1 MPESEIWKD
10 VVGYEGFYQVSNK
23 GNVHSVARIDSIG
36 RKIGGR
42 TLKPRYHRDGYLQV
56 ILCKNGIRKNKL
68 IHRLVLEAFV
78 ENPNNLPEVNH
89 KDENK
94 INNGLSNL
102 EWCDTSYNNNHGTRN
117 RRIGQTKSK
126 KVRAVNIG
134 TGEVITFNS
143 AKEAISKGY
152 SRVLYQVCRGVYDDG
167 KGNLLGD
174 GHTYRGHRWS
184 YE

>member
-1 MPESEIWKD
+1 MPESEMWKD
-10 VVGYEGFYQVSNK
+10 VVGYEGLYKVSSK
-23 GNVHSVARIDSIG
+23 GNIYSVNRRDSRGVKCG
-36 RKIGGR
+36 RR
-42 TLKPRYHRDGYLQV
+42 TLKPRYHRDGYLHV
-56 ILCKNGIRKNKL
+56 GLYRNGKMKNKL

-94 INNGLSNL
+94 INNELSNL
-102 EWCDTSYNNNHGTRN
+102 EWCDTSYNSNHGTRN

-126 KVRAVNIG
+126 KVRAINVE

-152 SRVLYQVCRGVYDDG
+152 SRVLYQACRGVYDDG
-167 KGNLLGD
+167 RGNLLGD
-174 GHTYRGHRWS
+174 GHTYKGHRWS